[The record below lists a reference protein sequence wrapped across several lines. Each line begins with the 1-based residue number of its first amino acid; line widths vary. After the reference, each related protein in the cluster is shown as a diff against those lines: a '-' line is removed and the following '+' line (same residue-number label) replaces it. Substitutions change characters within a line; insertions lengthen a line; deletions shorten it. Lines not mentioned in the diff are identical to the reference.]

1 MSDTPTVLPT
11 HPSAPID
18 GLAARADFK
27 EMARWVE
34 AGSSVLDLGCGEGTL
49 LAWLNRRFGVKGFG
63 IELQDAGVLGC
74 IEKGVHVVQQDLEN
88 GLRLFEDQSFD
99 LAILSQTLQTIHHT
113 TAILR
118 EMVRVARKGIVSFPN
133 FGYWPHR
140 LAVLKGRMPVSKSL
154 PYQWH
159 NTPNVR
165 VLTVDD
171 FEALAPEVG
180 LKILDRI
187 VLHEGKIIRWGGNWR
202 ASLAVYH
209 VEKS

>member
-11 HPSAPID
+11 HPSTSID
-18 GLAARADFK
+18 GFAARADFK

-49 LAWLNRRFGVKGFG
+49 LAWLNRMFGVKGFG

-74 IEKGVHVVQQDLEN
+74 IEKGVQVVQQDLEN

>member
-1 MSDTPTVLPT
+1 MSKAANVLSVT
-11 HPSAPID
+11 GFSSKEACAP
-18 GLAARADFK
+18 RADFR

-34 AGSSVLDLGCGEGTL
+34 PHSRVLDLGCGEGML
-49 LAWLNRRFGVKGFG
+49 LAWLSQTRNVQGLG

-74 IEKGVHVVQQDLEN
+74 LEKGVSVVQQDLEN

-118 EMVRVARKGIVSFPN
+118 EMVRVARRCIVSFPN

-140 LAVLKGRMPVSKSL
+140 LSVLRGRMPVSKSL

-171 FEALAPEVG
+171 FEVLAPEIG

-187 VLHEGKIIRWGGNWR
+187 VLHEGKVIHWGANWR
-202 ASLAVYH
+202 ASLAAYH
-209 VEKS
+209 VQKA